1 MEKEYIPA
9 RESHLNYYRAIPL
22 YYLNKDS
29 SYGLYKPPG
38 KALSEMRIEG
48 GQYPSKLYIKHT
60 DKLRSIHEVQREFN
74 KQLEGHIQSGDPESV
89 RDILVNLV
97 EETFSE
103 PRSGSVEGLSETVN
117 ILVSDFAGES
127 DILNSILGLSRN
139 DYTSALH
146 SVNVMALAIS
156 YAAQANY
163 SLVDKKILGL
173 SALLH
178 DIGKTRIDADI
189 LTAPRKL
196 TREEFDRIKSHTTI
210 GYNILDSC
218 RFPYSEIKLCALQH
232 HEKGDGSGY
241 PSGLTKIAPIAEV
254 IGMIDCY
261 EALTNDD
268 RPYRNAAEPLNGLNI
283 IKEDVMAG
291 KFSRAVFEKFAYSLL
306 K

>member
-1 MEKEYIPA
+1 MENEYIPV
-9 RESHLNYYRAIPL
+9 RTSHLNYYRTIPL
-22 YYLNKDS
+22 YYLNKDNAF
-29 SYGLYKPPG
+29 GLYKPPG

-48 GQYPSKLYIKHT
+48 GQYPSRLYVKHT
-60 DKLRSIHEVQREFN
+60 DKLKGIHEVQRAFN
-74 KQLEGHIQSGDPESV
+74 QQLEGHIKSGDPESV
-89 RDILVNLV
+89 KTILVNIV

-117 ILVSDFAGES
+117 ILVSDYAGES
-127 DILNSILGLSRN
+127 NILNTILGLSQN

-156 YAAQANY
+156 YGSQAGF
-163 SLVDKKILGL
+163 SLNDKKVLGL

-178 DIGKTRIDADI
+178 DIGKTRIDADT

-196 TREEFDRIKSHTTI
+196 TPEEFERIKAHPTI
-210 GYNILDSC
+210 GYNILDNC
-218 RFPYSEIKLCALQH
+218 RFPYAEIKLCALQH

-241 PSGLTKIAPIAEV
+241 PRGLTQIIPMAQI
-254 IGMIDCY
+254 IGLIDCY

-268 RPYRNAAEPLNGLNI
+268 RPYRTAMDPLKGLSV

-291 KFSRAVFEKFAYSLL
+291 KFNKDVFETFAYSLL
-306 K
+306 